1 MFPVGMGSNQPMNI
15 MNNPMEF
22 MNRFN
27 QFKKNFQG
35 NPQQTVMNML
45 NNGQMSQEQ
54 FNQLQG
60 MANQILNSFK
70 G

>member
-1 MFPVGMGSNQPMNI
+1 MGIGPNQPNMSI

-22 MNRFN
+22 MTRFN
-27 QFKKNFQG
+27 QFKNNFQG
-35 NPQQTVMNML
+35 NPQQMVMNML

-60 MANQILNSFK
+60 MANQLLNSFK

>member
-1 MFPVGMGSNQPMNI
+1 MTPVKFPTGGQM
-15 MNNPMEF
+15 NPMQF
-22 MNRFN
+22 M
-27 QFKKNFQG
+27 QELMKFKKQFQG

-60 MANQILNSFK
+60 MANQILNNMK
-70 G
+70 